1 MELNEYQKLA
11 ERTICSQEEALT
23 RIENL
28 PYRNDIPEVD
38 GVMLLHSL
46 VRLTTE
52 VGELAR
58 VIERYVWYKHNFNK
72 VDAVAEI
79 GDIFWS
85 VSEACTSLGVTLEEV
100 AKGNNAKLLAKFPDK
115 FDSELT
121 KEENRNRALE
131 DKAVEDQLLTKL
143 DADAP
148 NYEKDNH
155 A

>member
-1 MELNEYQKLA
+1 MKLNEYQKLA
-11 ERTICSQEEALT
+11 ERTICEQGAALD
-23 RIENL
+23 RI
-28 PYRNDIPEVD
+28 DDMTATD

-58 VIERYVWYKHNFNK
+58 VVERYVWYRHNFNRIE
-72 VDAVAEI
+72 AVAEI
-79 GDIFWS
+79 GDILWS
-85 VSEACTSLGVTLEEV
+85 VSEACTALGVSLEEV
-100 AKGNNAKLLAKFPDK
+100 AKGNNAKLKEKFPDK
-115 FDSELT
+115 FDFERT

-131 DKAVEDQLLTKL
+131 DKAVEDQLLIQP